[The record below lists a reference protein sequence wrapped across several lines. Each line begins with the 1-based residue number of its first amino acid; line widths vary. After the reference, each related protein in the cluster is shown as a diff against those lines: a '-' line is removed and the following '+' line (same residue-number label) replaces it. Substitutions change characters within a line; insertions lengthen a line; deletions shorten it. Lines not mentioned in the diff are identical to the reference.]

1 MAQLK
6 ILLGALTIL
15 LTGLCPNLAHA
26 QTCEMLF
33 SESRSQTLKR
43 EAREAFA
50 SNLKILSR
58 DEIKARIWNH
68 SIAELVGFSRDA
80 NGILQPQFTSQA
92 FKSIRENLPEGIMG
106 GTGWYPQRET
116 RIIGLEPTSFQ
127 NHEAHINELA
137 SALPSELRSLF
148 QHQSLVTSSY
158 SSSDYSL
165 LMIAAPETGGGQTG
179 LLLHNSLPIII
190 KDDKSGQEFVIEMK
204 GAGAINGGYHKDKVE
219 SVGGGAVRGGDWTI
233 IGGLVENQGE
243 REVSQTN
250 QYAFGILKDPKNAT
264 LSMGHLAFT
273 TPIGRQALILRLSP
287 GNIRTSYVINY
298 EKPSSQKT
306 AKWVTAISRHLL
318 RTQLAGYVAL
328 THPEN
333 FIGSKSD
340 DRVFMTDFADFL
352 PAQRFP
358 VRWGFSSRS
367 FSNVSQVSLL
377 AAKQVLGYSEVQ
389 NLKDIKT
396 GYLEAFAEAGFALDG
411 LRQEIEEAKSFNDL
425 VTLIFEKVILKIQV
439 EKELKFGRLPETL
452 LSAQQFLNETYFPT
466 RAETVNQAI
475 LSYFRSHT
483 SIVSANFGRCFN
495 ELHAYPKS
503 ARADSFSYHMTH
515 LREGVLIPIVEKALA
530 TGRLKPHELYSAQ
543 LEIFFESY
551 LVEQRAKNG
560 SFDLVWSKVELSLGD
575 NKYASDLMSAL
586 KTSAKEAAAII
597 RTAVSPYFPQAS
609 SLQKS
614 AILALKD
621 EIQYFEKISGLT
633 KSAEES
639 LAIAKARLI
648 KLENMSPQDFASQY
662 LSDVQNYL
670 NLILLP
676 YHRAS
681 ILAKSHPEFA
691 TLLKPFSEP

>member
-1 MAQLK
+1 MVQLK

-50 SNLKILSR
+50 GNLKILSR
-58 DEIKARIWNH
+58 DEIKARIGSH
-68 SIAELVGFSRDA
+68 SITELVGFSRDA

-116 RIIGLEPTSFQ
+116 RILGLEPTSFQ

-148 QHQSLVTSSY
+148 QHQSLVTSY
-158 SSSDYSL
+158 EYSSDYSL

-190 KDDKSGQEFVIEMK
+190 RDDKSGQEFVVEIK
-204 GAGAINGGYHKDKVE
+204 GAGSINRGYRKDQAESIGSGG
-219 SVGGGAVRGGDWTI
+219 VRNGDWNI
-233 IGGLVENQGE
+233 IGGLVETQGE

-264 LSMGHLAFT
+264 LSMGHLSFT

-298 EKPSSQKT
+298 ERPSSQKT

-333 FIGSKSD
+333 FIGSKND

-352 PAQRFP
+352 PTQRFP
-358 VRWGFSSRS
+358 VRWGNSSRS
-367 FSNVSQVSLL
+367 ISNVSKVSLRSV
-377 AAKQVLGYSEVQ
+377 KQILGFNEDL

-396 GYLEAFAEAGFALDG
+396 GYLEAFEEAGFALDG
-411 LRQEIEEAKSFNDL
+411 FRQEIEESKNFDEL
-425 VTLIFEKVILKIQV
+425 VALIYERVILKVLV
-439 EKELKFGRLPETL
+439 EKELKFGRLPEAL
-452 LSAQQFLNETYFPT
+452 LSAQQFLNEKYFPT

-475 LSYFRSHT
+475 LSYFRSNT
-483 SIVSANFGRCFN
+483 SSVSANFGRCLN

-503 ARADSFSYHMTH
+503 ARADSFSYHMTQ
-515 LREGVLIPIVEKALA
+515 LREGVLIPIIEKALA
-530 TGRLKPHELYSAQ
+530 SGRLKPHELYTGQ

-551 LVEQRAKNG
+551 LEEQRANRG
-560 SFDLVWSKVELSLGD
+560 STDLVWAKVEHDLGN
-575 NKYASDLMSAL
+575 NKYAADLMSAL
-586 KTSAKEAAAII
+586 KTSAKDAAAIV
-597 RTAVSPYFPQAS
+597 RAAVSPYFPQAS

-633 KSAEES
+633 KSAQES
-639 LAIAKARLI
+639 LAIAKARMI